1 MMLEVFRESI
11 SGLMN
16 GIAEKAV
23 ILGINA
29 NIVTILGLITST
41 IAFYVL
47 YMKNSILGGLLILV
61 AGFFDILDGA
71 VARKMNKAGI
81 VGSFLDSVVDRVED
95 GLILFGMGIYSGDL
109 LMGALAIHASM
120 LVSYIRAKAESL
132 GIKGTQY
139 SLIGRAERIIL
150 AALFCLAG
158 YVEAGLVIIAILSYL
173 TAAER
178 ASIFFKNSAKAK
190 EEKNE

>member
-1 MMLEVFRESI
+1 MLEVFRESI
-11 SGLMN
+11 SSLMN
-16 GIAEKAV
+16 RIAEKAV
-23 ILGINA
+23 ILGISA
-29 NIVTILGLITST
+29 NIVTMLGLITSS

-47 YMKNSILGGLLILV
+47 YMKNSVLGGLLILV

-178 ASIFFKNSAKAK
+178 SAIFFKNSAKAK